1 MAQTKVTG
9 GLLSTTSN
17 YEVGVITATKFVGP
31 FGDSSD
37 RGIGY
42 FSSLD
47 VTGNANIGGTL
58 SYVDVDNITA
68 TGIITAQDSVQIG
81 AGLSVAGI
89 STFTGAIDANS
100 TSEFAGV
107 ANFSSGVGIADSI
120 FHIGD
125 TNTAIRFPAVDT
137 FTVETDGTERLRI
150 NSYGQVGINTTVGG
164 KLSVAVDGSST
175 NALATGFT
183 ALTLKNTNTT
193 DNTSVSIDFN
203 NSVGGIVG
211 RFGAQFKDTSDKD
224 TDLYLSLI
232 HI

>member
-68 TGIITAQDSVQIG
+68 TGIITAQDSVP
-81 AGLSVAGI
+81 V
-89 STFTGAIDANS
+89 
-100 TSEFAGV
+100 
-107 ANFSSGVGIADSI
+107 
-120 FHIGD
+120 
-125 TNTAIRFPAVDT
+125 
-137 FTVETDGTERLRI
+137 
-150 NSYGQVGINTTVGG
+150 SYTH
-164 KLSVAVDGSST
+164 
-175 NALATGFT
+175 
-183 ALTLKNTNTT
+183 LTLPTKR
-193 DNTSVSIDFN
+193 
-203 NSVGGIVG
+203 IV
-211 RFGAQFKDTSDKD
+211 
-224 TDLYLSLI
+224 
-232 HI
+232 

>member
-89 STFTGAIDANS
+89 STFTGAIDVNS

-120 FHIGD
+120 FHVGNTD
-125 TNTAIRFPAVDT
+125 TSIRFPAADT
-137 FTVETDGTERLRI
+137 FTVCLL
-150 NSYGQVGINTTVGG
+150 Y
-164 KLSVAVDGSST
+164 
-175 NALATGFT
+175 
-183 ALTLKNTNTT
+183 
-193 DNTSVSIDFN
+193 TSPSPRD
-203 NSVGGIVG
+203 
-211 RFGAQFKDTSDKD
+211 
-224 TDLYLSLI
+224 
-232 HI
+232 